1 MESRVLTGA
10 PGIRGLPFIRKPA
23 ARFTANCGVPALKST
38 GTFNDGGNLI
48 WGNQLRPA
56 ILLEASAAT
65 VVSPVTKREYLPPC
79 PAAASSSA
87 EGSDSSGWGPFYSIQ
102 LIWTELFSSCNCPKF
117 LTRFLRRPVGFFQKY
132 PAIVTGFFF
141 FMWYV
146 TWFLWSE
153 YQLGLRNLFTIF
165 SSLFQVLPER
175 NFQHSQ
181 QEDLQLLP
189 LSLVRIPLYILM
201 LFFS

>member
-1 MESRVLTGA
+1 MAYHLFGSRRRGSPQAAVPLPWSPLEPSMMAGTWFG
-10 PGIRGLPFIRKPA
+10 GISSVQLFCLKLP
-23 ARFTANCGVPALKST
+23 
-38 GTFNDGGNLI
+38 
-48 WGNQLRPA
+48 LRPWFLRWLKGSIYLHARLRLLRRPREA
-56 ILLEASAAT
+56 IHPGE
-65 VVSPVTKREYLPPC
+65 VH
-79 PAAASSSA
+79 
-87 EGSDSSGWGPFYSIQ
+87 FYSIQ